1 MHSLQKRKRKQLVV
15 FISKKELLLWM
26 IRDNYVTIA
35 MFFSLRVNQKRRLDQ
50 LQMIKL
56 NLMNKQIKE
65 SAHIIAIMT
74 TLKKKKKRNQWV
86 VKIRQK
92 QLVRQTK
99 RDN

>member
-26 IRDNYVTIA
+26 IRDNYVTNA
-35 MFFSLRVNQKRRLDQ
+35 MSSLRVNQKRRLDQ

-74 TLKKKKKRNQWV
+74 TLKKKKKRYQWV

>member
-1 MHSLQKRKRKQLVV
+1 MVV

-26 IRDNYVTIA
+26 IRDNYVPLAVI
-35 MFFSLRVNQKRRLDQ
+35 SLLRVNQKRRLDQ

>member
-35 MFFSLRVNQKRRLDQ
+35 MSSLRVNQKRRLDQ